1 MKSIGA
7 QTGAVVERRRTSGP
21 RPLSSEGSP
30 PSSLSLRTDS
40 EGQKAL
46 AVMLQQCFQTLRVYG
61 KEPEALESVIAMFRL
76 VLADYPMDNVTE
88 AFQVWLKRSNEM
100 PTPADIANIIER
112 GGKPPLE
119 RAVYVAIGK
128 RDPVTRTSEEW
139 AYMREFEAA
148 AIAGDSTERL
158 AG

>member
-1 MKSIGA
+1 MESIGKQA
-7 QTGAVVERRRTSGP
+7 GAVVERLRTSGAK
-21 RPLSSEGSP
+21 PLSSEGSK
-30 PSSLSLRTDS
+30 PSSLSLRTDD

-76 VLADYPMDNVTE
+76 VLADYSMEKITG
-88 AFQVWLKRSNEM
+88 AFRLWLGRNNEM
-100 PTPADIANIIER
+100 PTPADIAGIIDR
-112 GGKPPLE
+112 DGKPPLE

-128 RDPVTRTSEEW
+128 RDPATRSSEEW
-139 AYMREFEAA
+139 AYMQAYEEAA
-148 AIAGDSTERL
+148 MRAPERL

>member
-1 MKSIGA
+1 MESIGK
-7 QTGAVVERRRTSGP
+7 QTGAVVERLRTNGAK
-21 RPLSSEGSP
+21 PLSSEGSP

-46 AVMLQQCFQTLRVYG
+46 AVMLQQCFQTLRIYG
-61 KEPEALESVIAMFRL
+61 KEPESLESVIAMFRL
-76 VLADYPMDNVTE
+76 VLADYAVGAITG
-88 AFQVWLKRSNEM
+88 AFRIWLKRSNEM
-100 PTPADIANIIER
+100 PTPADIASIIER

-119 RAVYVAIGK
+119 RVVYVAIGQ
-128 RDPVTRTSEEW
+128 RDPATRTSEEW

-148 AIAGDSTERL
+148 IIAGNLSERL